1 LALVP
6 RCTVHNHAEV
16 STVTHDA
23 FIHVP
28 HLHGRLTPADKS
40 ALRIT
45 REALAIYDERARKAG
60 YPESWRHSDQKIEE
74 SWRSFF
80 SYRTKPSDLWV
91 YGYGS
96 LMWDPGF
103 HFAEVRLADVEGY
116 QRRFTLMTEIARG
129 SPEFPGLM
137 LSLER
142 KSGLCRGL
150 AFRIAADV
158 AEAESEILWRREMI
172 TGGYC
177 PAILSMRT
185 PQGSITGLAF
195 TSNTSHPRYVGEL
208 SLGETAAIIAT
219 GRGVIGTNRAYL
231 EDMAAHLG
239 ALEIDDPYV
248 ERLVK
253 EVNSID
259 VPILTSLEP
268 KSIRS

>member
-1 LALVP
+1 VA
-6 RCTVHNHAEV
+6 
-16 STVTHDA
+16 HDA

-40 ALRIT
+40 AMRIT

-60 YPESWRHSDQKIEE
+60 YPEDWRHSDQKIEE

-80 SYRTKPSDLWV
+80 SHRTKPSDLWV

-103 HFAEVRLADVEGY
+103 HFVEVRLADANPL
-116 QRRFTLMTEIARG
+116 QRPAFRSSESTR
-129 SPEFPGLM
+129 P
-137 LSLER
+137 
-142 KSGLCRGL
+142 
-150 AFRIAADV
+150 FRIAADV